1 MASTV
6 SELKLADNIPLSVS
20 KYCSL
25 SNTLPR
31 SHGLQSE
38 LQALR
43 NPSALRV
50 SVEIGR
56 VNGSLD
62 LVEDDQFV
70 CHVQTLRLR

>member
-6 SELKLADNIPLSVS
+6 SELKLRD
-20 KYCSL
+20 
-25 SNTLPR
+25 SNTAVCIQILFSIEHFAAVTWPAKR
-31 SHGLQSE
+31 TPKPQK
-38 LQALR
+38 
-43 NPSALRV
+43 PSALRV

-62 LVEDDQFV
+62 LVEDAQFV